1 MATPAPIK
9 IEVFFTPQQFDERQ
23 YKDKNIV
30 VIDVLRSSTTIA
42 MALQN
47 GAREIIPVKNIESAL
62 KMSGSLAGD
71 VTLRGGERNGRM
83 IEGFNLGN
91 SPVEYTATKVR
102 GKSIILLT
110 TNGSPAMAN
119 GRLARNLFVAGFVN
133 LASVAKALEDLKSDF
148 VIVCSGQDGK
158 FSLEDTVCAGKLINI
173 FITRNIIP
181 VNIDDSGTAAVALDK
196 AFGRSISKLLATCDH
211 GKYLASI
218 GFIADLEICSFS
230 DSIPVVPV
238 LSNGTIRLS
247 KPQSNSAAE
256 SAA

>member
-9 IEVFFTPQQFDERQ
+9 IEVYFTPQQFDERQ

-47 GAREIIPVKNIESAL
+47 GAREIIPVKNIENAL
-62 KMSGSLAGD
+62 KISGSLAGD
-71 VTLRGGERNGRM
+71 VTLRGGERNGKM

-91 SPVEYTATKVR
+91 SPVEYTAGRVK

-110 TNGSPAMAN
+110 TNGSPAIAS
-119 GRLARNLFVAGFVN
+119 GRSAKNLFIAGFVN
-133 LASVAKALEDLKSDF
+133 LASVVKALEDLKSDF
-148 VIVCSGQDGK
+148 VIICSGQDGK
-158 FSLEDTVCAGKLINI
+158 FSLEDTVCAGKIINM
-173 FITRNIIP
+173 FISKNNVP

-196 AFGRSISKLLATCDH
+196 AFGRSIPKLLATCDH

-218 GFIADLEICSFS
+218 GFMADLEICGFS
-230 DSIPVVPV
+230 DSIPVVPM
-238 LSNGTIRLS
+238 LSNGTIRLL
-247 KPQSNSAAE
+247 KPQSTLAAE